1 MLIGSKISEKEKEKV
16 VREYED
22 WFMEGL
28 ETAGMAKYI
37 PHQIK
42 LKMTDLIY
50 TPQHWQRKLINDVMN
65 EEIARMAKMRV
76 I

>member
-1 MLIGSKISEKEKEKV
+1 
-16 VREYED
+16 
-22 WFMEGL
+22 MEGL